1 MVICILRIQFS
12 DNFQDYYQD
21 NKERYKL
28 EVLINLLN
36 TESPTGVIITTD
48 HERDLRTFLNP
59 LLSDLYKEHRDEKK
73 EALMRLQ
80 KAGIFK
86 NGKFNLRLDR
96 NLPLDWQRMKNDYCY
111 LLKMEKQEGIKLVT
125 LYDRLKMWGS
135 NFDPAVCNEINLL
148 P

>member
-1 MVICILRIQFS
+1 
-12 DNFQDYYQD
+12 
-21 NKERYKL
+21 
-28 EVLINLLN
+28 
-36 TESPTGVIITTD
+36 
-48 HERDLRTFLNP
+48 
-59 LLSDLYKEHRDEKK
+59 
-73 EALMRLQ
+73 Q